1 MIHQNYVS
9 TINVRKLKTIKKLF
23 KLDVTTLSYDSL
35 YKGIHYKFSGTKYYQ
50 EVRNKIQ
57 Y

>member
-23 KLDVTTLSYDSL
+23 KLDVTTLSYDSVN
-35 YKGIHYKFSGTKYYQ
+35 KGIHYKFWGTKYYQ

>member
-1 MIHQNYVS
+1 MIHQEYVS

-23 KLDVTTLSYDSL
+23 KLDVTTLSYDSSYL
-35 YKGIHYKFSGTKYYQ
+35 GIHYEFAWTKYYQ